1 MMNFSKL
8 VIALAASVLVAGTT
22 SAANVLSTG
31 TIKSVNTDK
40 REFVMTDG
48 SGKDA
53 TFKLG
58 ANAVINRGGK
68 EGPDDLR
75 ADDLVSVSYAKG
87 DLKASVHYVL
97 VKEGDTKECKLM
109 HGTFK
114 NYNVDRKE
122 FTNTEMG
129 GKERTYSLGAAS
141 VRLNMNDSRIEDIK
155 FGDDTL
161 VIVKPIGD
169 KMSLSALMVSRK

>member
-1 MMNFSKL
+1 MMKFSKW
-8 VIALAASVLVAGTT
+8 VIALAASVLVAGSA

-31 TIKSVNTDK
+31 TIKSVNADK
-40 REFVMTDG
+40 REFVLTDG

-58 ANAVINRGGK
+58 VDAVINRGGR
-68 EGPDDLR
+68 EGTGELR
-75 ADDLVSVSYAKG
+75 ADDLVSVCYAKG
-87 DLKASVHYVL
+87 DLKSTVHYVL
-97 VKEGDTKECKLM
+97 VTEGVAKEWKLV

-114 NYNVDRKE
+114 NYNADRNE
-122 FTNTEMG
+122 FINTEMG
-129 GKERTYSLGAAS
+129 GKDKTYSMGAAT
-141 VRLNMNDSRIEDIK
+141 VRLNMNHSRIEDIK
-155 FGDDTL
+155 IGDDTL